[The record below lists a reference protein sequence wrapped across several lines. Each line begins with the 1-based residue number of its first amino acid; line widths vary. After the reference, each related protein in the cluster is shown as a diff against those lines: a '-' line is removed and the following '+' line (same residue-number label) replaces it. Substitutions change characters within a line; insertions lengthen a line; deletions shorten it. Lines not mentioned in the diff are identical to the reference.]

1 MDIDPV
7 ADHSFIVD
15 PPETTQEDLKF
26 MCFISRVRKVYSEF
40 FKELLKRE
48 IISTG
53 VLREKEWDQKENDI
67 EIIFTNENLFIERMK
82 LAQLQN
88 KVSMWN
94 DVKDCGGTV
103 MSFKQFMMQIF
114 GFTEQEIQDNMK
126 LIKIELA
133 DPAFRKLYEDAGF
146 MFDEDAPDMMKV
158 DIKGLDDIENGNR
171 AMAKDIDDPN
181 SDIYGSNDIENDPN
195 QKEVKSYDGIIKSLE
210 IDDEEIDDEAE
221 EDEEKK

>member
-1 MDIDPV
+1 
-7 ADHSFIVD
+7 
-15 PPETTQEDLKF
+15 
-26 MCFISRVRKVYSEF
+26 
-40 FKELLKRE
+40 
-48 IISTG
+48 
-53 VLREKEWDQKENDI
+53 
-67 EIIFTNENLFIERMK
+67 
-82 LAQLQN
+82 
-88 KVSMWN
+88 
-94 DVKDCGGTV
+94 
-103 MSFKQFMMQIF
+103 MMQIL

>member
-1 MDIDPV
+1 
-7 ADHSFIVD
+7 
-15 PPETTQEDLKF
+15 
-26 MCFISRVRKVYSEF
+26 
-40 FKELLKRE
+40 
-48 IISTG
+48 
-53 VLREKEWDQKENDI
+53 
-67 EIIFTNENLFIERMK
+67 
-82 LAQLQN
+82 
-88 KVSMWN
+88 
-94 DVKDCGGTV
+94 
-103 MSFKQFMMQIF
+103 
-114 GFTEQEIQDNMK
+114 
-126 LIKIELA
+126 
-133 DPAFRKLYEDAGF
+133 